1 LPNYRNLGLEPNVM
15 TGADRQEAV
24 IMEEVPRLINDSEIL
39 SFLRKK
45 DIDWRY
51 LNAFRNMTDFND
63 DIISEWLNVSVKT
76 FREYRKPDSVFKENV
91 KEHVLLL
98 LSLFAHGIE
107 VFGSRKEFGNWLTTD
122 NFHFD
127 RAKPET
133 FLNTVT
139 GIMFIDDRLTGM
151 EYGDNA

>member
-1 LPNYRNLGLEPNVM
+1 MPKCRNLGLEPNVM
-15 TGADRQEAV
+15 KKAERLEAA
-24 IMEEVPRLINDSEIL
+24 IMEEVPRQINDSEIL

-45 DIDWRY
+45 EINWTY

-63 DIISEWLNVSVKT
+63 DVISEWLNVSVKT

-91 KEHVLLL
+91 KEQVVLLL
-98 LSLFAHGIE
+98 ALFKHGID
-107 VFGSRKEFGNWLTTD
+107 VFGSRKEFGNWLTTE

-127 RAKPET
+127 LAKPET

-139 GIMFIDDRLTGM
+139 GIRFIDDRLTGM